1 MKILTAIASILI
13 VIGALNWGLYGL
25 TNVDL
30 IEKFFG
36 GLKNPIGK
44 ALYTLIGLA
53 GLYSLIYIIFA

>member
-44 ALYTLIGLA
+44 FLYILIGLA